1 MRELESNEIL
11 DMKFINQET
20 GEAVMTY
27 PGTKIEELKEF
38 VDFEPIVAEDD
49 YWGRWNQATV
59 EWLLEFIDKEKLK

>member
-20 GEAVMTY
+20 GEVIMTY
-27 PGTKIEELKEF
+27 PVTKIKELKEF
-38 VDFEPIVAEDD
+38 VDFELIVAEDD
-49 YWGRWNQATV
+49 YWGRWNQNTV

>member
-27 PGTKIEELKEF
+27 PEAKIEELKEF

-49 YWGRWNQATV
+49 YWGKWNQNMV